1 MALIRTKLKGP
12 KARVLTDDHRLVIVR
27 HREGKVLLHVEDM
40 YDDTLEICA
49 KLRPDQAALLAKA
62 LIDDG

>member
-1 MALIRTKLKGP
+1 M
-12 KARVLTDDHRLVIVR
+12 LTDDHRLVIVR
-27 HREGKVLLHVEDM
+27 HREGRVLLHVEDM
-40 YDDTLEICA
+40 YDDALDICA